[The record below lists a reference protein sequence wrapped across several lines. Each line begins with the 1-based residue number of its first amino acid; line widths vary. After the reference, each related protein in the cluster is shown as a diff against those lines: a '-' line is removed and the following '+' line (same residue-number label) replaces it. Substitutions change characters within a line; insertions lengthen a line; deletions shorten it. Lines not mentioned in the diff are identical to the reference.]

1 MFFGSTKGIA
11 VGQFIYRS
19 KKRLK
24 VPVGTQLLGRIVG
37 DIIIATA
44 LSVIDKNTIIK
55 TQK

>member
-1 MFFGSTKGIA
+1 MFFGSTKRIT

-24 VPVGTQLLGRIVG
+24 VPVDTQLLERIVG

-44 LSVIDKNTIIK
+44 L
-55 TQK
+55 

>member
-1 MFFGSTKGIA
+1 MFFGSTKRIT

-24 VPVGTQLLGRIVG
+24 VPVDTQLLERIVG